1 MHRHHSV
8 RRHEAGSGAAA
19 RARDPDVSVRRA
31 DPDDLDVVVELR
43 LALLREHRGNPVYG
57 RLRADAPRRA
67 RRLFAAQLA
76 SDDEVTFLA
85 EQDGGVVGILRCMEG
100 MGSPLLEPARYGYVA
115 SVYVRPAARR
125 GGVLHL
131 LMATAEAWCREH
143 GLDEVRLHNAADN
156 PLANAAW
163 DALGFVVAEHLRVRS
178 LRDTP

>member
-1 MHRHHSV
+1 MYKRQ
-8 RRHEAGSGAAA
+8 
-19 RARDPDVSVRRA
+19 
-31 DPDDLDVVVELR
+31 
-43 LALLREHRGNPVYG
+43 VYG

-100 MGSPLLEPARYGYVA
+100 TGSPLLEPARYGYVA

-131 LMATAEAWCREH
+131 LMNAAEEWCRER
-143 GLDEVRLHNAADN
+143 GLDEVRLHNASDN

-163 DALGFVVAEHLRVRS
+163 DALGFQVAEHLRVRS
-178 LRDTP
+178 LPDAP